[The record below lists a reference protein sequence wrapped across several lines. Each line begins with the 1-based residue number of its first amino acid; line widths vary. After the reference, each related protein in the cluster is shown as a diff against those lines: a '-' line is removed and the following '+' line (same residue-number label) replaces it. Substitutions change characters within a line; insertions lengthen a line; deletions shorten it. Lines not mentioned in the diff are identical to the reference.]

1 MMLDMTLLMRPFFWL
16 SVAFLALAPAAIVA
30 ARNVRR
36 PALRLVR
43 R

>member
-16 SVAFLALAPAAIVA
+16 SVAFLALAPAAIAA
-30 ARNVRR
+30 ARSARR